1 MSAESVDTRLTS
13 VEMRLGKVEERL
25 ISLDVDVRVIKVLI
39 GTMAS
44 KEDLAHLKGDL
55 HKELNSQTKQFV
67 VSISI
72 IVGVA
77 LAIMKFFGVNP

>member
-1 MSAESVDTRLTS
+1 MSTESVDTRLTS
-13 VEMRLGKVEERL
+13 VEMRLGKLEERL
-25 ISLDVDVRVIKVLI
+25 ISLDVDVRVIKA
-39 GTMAS
+39 TAAT
-44 KEDLAHLKGDL
+44 KEDLANLSANL

-77 LAIMKFFGVNP
+77 LAIMKFFGQ